1 MRIPLVELAGQ
12 YRMLRDEI
20 LPAMDGVM
28 SEAQFILGEDVTRF
42 EEEFA
47 AFCGAKYCVGVASGL
62 DALQLAL
69 RAVGVGPGDEVVTAA
84 NTFIASA
91 LAVTH
96 TGATPV
102 LADVREDDF
111 NLDPEAVE
119 RAITPRTKAIL
130 PVHLYGQPARMDEIR
145 DIARRHGLKVVE
157 DACQAHGARY
167 GAARAG
173 AMGDAGCF
181 SFYPGKNLGGYGDGG
196 AVVTDDPK
204 VAERLRLDR
213 NYGSRIKYVHDSAGF
228 NSRLD
233 TLQAAVLRIKLRRLD
248 GWNAHRRALAALY
261 RELLADADVLLPA
274 EMRGVEHVYH
284 LFVIRHPERDRLLA
298 DLHAR
303 GIGAGVHY
311 PIPIHE
317 QAPYAGIRTVPD
329 DAPVSTMLA
338 RQILSLPLYPEMT
351 EAQVAEVADAVRE
364 CAAARTPALA
374 VVA

>member
-12 YRMLRDEI
+12 YQMLRDEI
-20 LPAMDGVM
+20 LPAMDAVM
-28 SEAQFILGEDVTRF
+28 GQAQFILGDDVARF

-47 AFCGAKYCVGVASGL
+47 AFCGARHCVGVASGL

-69 RAVGVGPGDEVVTAA
+69 RAVGVGPGDEVITAA

-91 LAVTH
+91 LAITH
-96 TGATPV
+96 AGATPV
-102 LADVREDDF
+102 LADVRADDF

-130 PVHLYGQPARMDEIR
+130 PVHLYGQPARMDEIM
-145 DIARRHGLKVVE
+145 DIAWRHGLKVVE
-157 DACQAHGARY
+157 DACQAHGAGY
-167 GAARAG
+167 GAERAG
-173 AMGDAGCF
+173 AIGDAGCF

-196 AVVTDDPK
+196 AVVTSDPRI
-204 VAERLRLDR
+204 AERLRLDR
-213 NYGSRIKYVHDSAGF
+213 NYGSRVKYVHESDGY

-233 TLQAAVLRIKLRRLD
+233 TLQAAVLRVKLRRLE
-248 GWNAHRRALAALY
+248 GWNARRRELAALY

-274 EMRGVEHVYH
+274 EMRGVEHVWH
-284 LFVIRHPERDRLLA
+284 LFVIRHPERDRLVA
-298 DLHAR
+298 ELHAR

-311 PIPIHE
+311 PIPIHQ

-329 DAPVSTMLA
+329 GAPVSTMLA

-351 EAQVAEVADAVRE
+351 EAQVAEVASAVRE
-364 CAAARTPALA
+364 CAARTPELVGAA
-374 VVA
+374 

>member
-12 YRMLRDEI
+12 YQTLRDEI

-28 SEAQFILGEDVTRF
+28 SQAQFILGEDVARF

-47 AFCGAKYCVGVASGL
+47 RFCGARYCVGVASGL

-69 RAVGVGPGDEVVTAA
+69 RAVGVGPGDEVITAA

-91 LAVTH
+91 LAITH
-96 TGATPV
+96 AGATPV
-102 LADVREDDF
+102 LVDVREDDF
-111 NLDPEAVE
+111 NLDPQAVE

-130 PVHLYGQPARMDEIR
+130 PVHLYGQPARMDEIMA
-145 DIARRHGLKVVE
+145 IARRHGLKVVE
-157 DACQAHGARY
+157 DACQAHGARH
-167 GAARAG
+167 GVERAG
-173 AMGDAGCF
+173 AIGDVGCF
-181 SFYPGKNLGGYGDGG
+181 SFYPGKNLGAYGDGG
-196 AVVTDDPK
+196 AVVTDDPQ

-213 NYGSRIKYVHDSAGF
+213 NYGSRVKYVHESDGY

-233 TLQAAVLRIKLRRLD
+233 TLQAAVLRVKLRRLD
-248 GWNAHRRALAALY
+248 GWNLRRRELAALY
-261 RELLADADVLLPA
+261 RELLADADVILPA
-274 EMRGVEHVYH
+274 EMDGMEHVWH

-317 QAPYAGIRTVPD
+317 QAPYAGVRTVPD
-329 DAPVSTMLA
+329 GAPVSTLLS
-338 RQILSLPLYPEMT
+338 REILSLPLYPEMT
-351 EAQVAEVADAVRE
+351 EAQGAEVAEAVRE
-364 CAAARTPALA
+364 CAARTPELVGAA
-374 VVA
+374 

>member
-12 YRMLRDEI
+12 YRTLRDEI
-20 LPAMDGVM
+20 LPAMDAVM
-28 SEAQFILGEDVTRF
+28 SQAQFILGDDVARF

-47 AFCGAKYCVGVASGL
+47 AFCGARHCVGVASGL

-69 RAVGVGPGDEVVTAA
+69 RAVGVGPGDEVITAA

-91 LAVTH
+91 LAITH
-96 TGATPV
+96 AGATPV
-102 LADVREDDF
+102 LADVRKDDF
-111 NLDPEAVE
+111 NLDPAAVE

-130 PVHLYGQPARMDEIR
+130 PVHLYGQPARMDEIM

-173 AMGDAGCF
+173 AIGDAGCF

-196 AVVTDDPK
+196 AVVTNDPQI
-204 VAERLRLDR
+204 AERLRLDR
-213 NYGSRIKYVHDSAGF
+213 NYGSRVKYVHESDGY

-233 TLQAAVLRIKLRRLD
+233 TLQAAVLRIKLRRLE
-248 GWNAHRRALAALY
+248 GWNERRRALAALY
-261 RELLADADVLLPA
+261 RELLADAEVLLPV
-274 EMRGVEHVYH
+274 EMRGVEHVWH

-311 PIPIHE
+311 PIPIHM
-317 QAPYAGIRTVPD
+317 QAPYAGVRTVPD
-329 DAPVSTMLA
+329 GAPVSTLLA
-338 RQILSLPLYPEMT
+338 GQILSLPLYPEMT
-351 EAQVAEVADAVRE
+351 EAQVAEVADAVRA
-364 CAAARTPALA
+364 CAAIGTPDLA
-374 VVA
+374 VAA

>member
-47 AFCGAKYCVGVASGL
+47 AYCGAKYCVGVASGL

-69 RAVGVGPGDEVVTAA
+69 RAVGVGPGDEVITAA

-145 DIARRHGLKVVE
+145 DVARRHGLKVVE

-248 GWNAHRRALAALY
+248 GWNARRRALAALY

>member
-28 SEAQFILGEDVTRF
+28 SQAQFILGEDLTRF

-47 AFCGAKYCVGVASGL
+47 AFCGARYCVGVASGL

-69 RAVGVGPGDEVVTAA
+69 RAVGVGPGDEVITAA

-102 LADVREDDF
+102 LADVRADDF

-119 RAITPRTKAIL
+119 RAITPRTRAIL
-130 PVHLYGQPARMDEIR
+130 PVHLYGQPARMDEITY
-145 DIARRHGLKVVE
+145 IARRHGLKVVE

-167 GAARAG
+167 GGGRAG
-173 AMGDAGCF
+173 ALGDAGCF
-181 SFYPGKNLGGYGDGG
+181 SFYPGKNLGAYGDGG
-196 AVVTDDPK
+196 AVVTDDPQ

-213 NYGSRIKYVHDSAGF
+213 NYGSRVKYVHDSAGF

-248 GWNAHRRALAALY
+248 GWNARRRELAALY

-274 EMRGVEHVYH
+274 EMRGLEHVYH
-284 LFVIRHPERDRLLA
+284 LFVIRHPERDRLIA

-311 PIPIHE
+311 PVPIHE
-317 QAPYAGIRTVPD
+317 QAPYANVRTVPD
-329 DAPVSTMLA
+329 GAPVSTMLS
-338 RQILSLPLYPEMT
+338 REILSLPLYPEMT
-351 EAQVAEVADAVRE
+351 DEQVAEVAGAVRE
-364 CAAARTPALA
+364 CAARTPSLA
-374 VVA
+374 GAA

>member
-12 YRMLRDEI
+12 YQMLRDEI

-28 SEAQFILGEDVTRF
+28 SRAQFILGDDVARF

-47 AFCGAKYCVGVASGL
+47 AFCGARHCVGVASGL

-69 RAVGVGPGDEVVTAA
+69 RAVGVGAGDEVITAA

-91 LAVTH
+91 LAITH
-96 TGATPV
+96 AGATPV

-111 NLDPEAVE
+111 NLDPAAVE

-130 PVHLYGQPARMDEIR
+130 PVHLYGQPARMDEIM

-167 GAARAG
+167 GRDRAG
-173 AMGDAGCF
+173 AIGDAGCF

-196 AVVTDDPK
+196 AVVTNDPQ

-213 NYGSRIKYVHDSAGF
+213 NYGSRVKYVHESDGY

-233 TLQAAVLRIKLRRLD
+233 TLQAAILRIKLRRLE
-248 GWNAHRRALAALY
+248 GWNTCRRQLAALY
-261 RELLADADVLLPA
+261 REMLADADVLLPA
-274 EMRGVEHVYH
+274 EMRGAEHVWH

-329 DAPVSTMLA
+329 GAPVSTALA

-364 CAAARTPALA
+364 CASVRTPDLA
-374 VVA
+374 VAA

>member
-12 YRMLRDEI
+12 YQMLRDEI

-28 SEAQFILGEDVTRF
+28 SRAQFILGDDVARF

-47 AFCGAKYCVGVASGL
+47 AFCGARHCVGVASGL

-69 RAVGVGPGDEVVTAA
+69 RAVGVGPGDEVITAA

-91 LAVTH
+91 LAITH

-111 NLDPEAVE
+111 NLDPQAVE

-130 PVHLYGQPARMDEIR
+130 PVHLYGQPARMDEIM

-167 GAARAG
+167 GRDRAG
-173 AMGDAGCF
+173 AIGDAGCF

-196 AVVTDDPK
+196 AVVTNDPEI
-204 VAERLRLDR
+204 AERLRLDR
-213 NYGSRIKYVHDSAGF
+213 NYGSRVKYVHESDGY

-233 TLQAAVLRIKLRRLD
+233 TIQAAVLRVKLRRLE
-248 GWNAHRRALAALY
+248 GWNARRRELAALY

-274 EMRGVEHVYH
+274 EMRGVEHVWH
-284 LFVIRHPERDRLLA
+284 LFVIRHPERDRLIA

-317 QAPYAGIRTVPD
+317 QAPYAGIRTVPHN
-329 DAPVSTMLA
+329 APVSTLLS

-351 EAQVAEVADAVRE
+351 EAQVAEVARAVRE
-364 CAAARTPALA
+364 SAARTPDLA
-374 VVA
+374 VAA

>member
-12 YRMLRDEI
+12 YRSLRDEI

-28 SEAQFILGEDVTRF
+28 SEAQFILGEDVERF

-47 AFCGAKYCVGVASGL
+47 AFCGARHCVGVASGL

-69 RAVGVGPGDEVVTAA
+69 RAVGVGAGDEVITAA

-102 LADVREDDF
+102 LADVRKDDF

-145 DIARRHGLKVVE
+145 DIARRHGLRVVE

-167 GAARAG
+167 GAQRAG

-196 AVVTDDPK
+196 AVVTDDPGI
-204 VAERLRLDR
+204 AERLRLDR
-213 NYGSRIKYVHDSAGF
+213 NYGSRIKYIHDSAGF

-248 GWNAHRRALAALY
+248 GWNARRRQLAALY
-261 RELLADADVLLPA
+261 RELLADADVLLPR

-311 PIPIHE
+311 PIPIHQ

-329 DAPVSTMLA
+329 GAPVATMLS

-351 EAQVAEVADAVRE
+351 EAQVAEVAGAVRE
-364 CAAARTPALA
+364 CAAPSADLA
-374 VVA
+374 VAA

>member
-12 YRMLRDEI
+12 YRTLRDEI
-20 LPAMDGVM
+20 LPAMDEVM
-28 SEAQFILGEDVTRF
+28 SQAQFILGDDVARF
-42 EEEFA
+42 EEEFP
-47 AFCGAKYCVGVASGL
+47 AFCGARHCVGVASGL
-62 DALQLAL
+62 DALMLAL
-69 RAVGVGPGDEVVTAA
+69 RAVGVGPGDEVITAA

-91 LAVTH
+91 LAITH
-96 TGATPV
+96 AGATPV
-102 LADVREDDF
+102 LADVRKDDF
-111 NLDPEAVE
+111 NLDPQAVE

-130 PVHLYGQPARMDEIR
+130 PVHLYGQPARMDQIM

-173 AMGDAGCF
+173 AIGDAGCF

-196 AVVTDDPK
+196 AVVTNDPQ

-213 NYGSRIKYVHDSAGF
+213 NYGSRVKYVHESDGY

-233 TLQAAVLRIKLRRLD
+233 TLQAAVLRIKLRRLE
-248 GWNAHRRALAALY
+248 GWNERRRALAALY

-274 EMRGVEHVYH
+274 EMRGVEHVWH

-311 PIPIHE
+311 PIPIHQ
-317 QAPYAGIRTVPD
+317 QAPYAGVRTVPD
-329 DAPVSTMLA
+329 GAPVSTMLA
-338 RQILSLPLYPEMT
+338 GQILSLPLYPEMT
-351 EAQVAEVADAVRE
+351 EAQVAEVADAVRA
-364 CAAARTPALA
+364 CAVTSDLA
-374 VVA
+374 VAA

>member
-28 SEAQFILGEDVTRF
+28 TQAQFILGEDVTRF

-47 AFCGAKYCVGVASGL
+47 AFCGARHCVGVASGL

-69 RAVGVGPGDEVVTAA
+69 RAVGVGPGDEVITAA
-84 NTFIASA
+84 STFIASA
-91 LAVTH
+91 LAITH
-96 TGATPV
+96 AGATPV
-102 LADVREDDF
+102 LADVRADDF

-130 PVHLYGQPARMDEIR
+130 PVHLYGQPARMDQIM

-196 AVVTDDPK
+196 AVVTDDPR

-248 GWNAHRRALAALY
+248 GWNARRRELAALY
-261 RELLADADVLLPA
+261 RELLADADVLLPE
-274 EMRGVEHVYH
+274 EMRGVEHVWH
-284 LFVIRHPERDRLLA
+284 LFVIRHPERDRLVA

-311 PIPIHE
+311 PIPIHQ

-329 DAPVSTMLA
+329 GAPVSTMLA

-364 CAAARTPALA
+364 CAARTPDLA
-374 VVA
+374 VAA

>member
-28 SEAQFILGEDVTRF
+28 SEAQFILGEDVARF

-47 AFCGAKYCVGVASGL
+47 AFCGAKHCVGVASGL

-69 RAVGVGPGDEVVTAA
+69 RAVGVGPGDEVITAA

-96 TGATPV
+96 AGATPV
-102 LADVREDDF
+102 LADVRKDDF
-111 NLDPEAVE
+111 NLDPDAVE

-130 PVHLYGQPARMDEIR
+130 PVHLYGQPARMDEIM

-204 VAERLRLDR
+204 IAERLRLDR

-233 TLQAAVLRIKLRRLD
+233 TLQAAVLRIKLRRLE
-248 GWNAHRRALAALY
+248 GWNARRRELAALY
-261 RELLADADVLLPA
+261 RELLADADVLLPR

-284 LFVIRHPERDRLLA
+284 LFVIRHPERDRLIA

-311 PIPIHE
+311 PIPIHQ

-329 DAPVSTMLA
+329 GAPVSTMLA
-338 RQILSLPLYPEMT
+338 GQILSLPLYPEMT
-351 EAQVAEVADAVRE
+351 DAQVAEVAAAVRE
-364 CAAARTPALA
+364 CAAAAAPALA
-374 VVA
+374 AA

>member
-12 YRMLRDEI
+12 YQMLRDEI

-28 SEAQFILGEDVTRF
+28 SRAQFILGDDVARF

-47 AFCGAKYCVGVASGL
+47 EFCGARHCVGVASGL

-69 RAVGVGPGDEVVTAA
+69 RAVGVGPGDEVITAA

-91 LAVTH
+91 LAITH
-96 TGATPV
+96 AGATPV

-111 NLDPEAVE
+111 NLDPRAVE
-119 RAITPRTKAIL
+119 RAITPRTRAIL
-130 PVHLYGQPARMDEIR
+130 PVHLYGQPARMDEIME
-145 DIARRHGLKVVE
+145 IARRHGLKVVE

-167 GAARAG
+167 GRDRAG
-173 AMGDAGCF
+173 AIGDAGCF

-196 AVVTDDPK
+196 AVVTNDPE

-213 NYGSRIKYVHDSAGF
+213 NYGSRVKYVHESDGY

-233 TLQAAVLRIKLRRLD
+233 TIQAAVLLVKLRRLE
-248 GWNAHRRALAALY
+248 GWNARRRELAALY
-261 RELLADADVLLPA
+261 RELLIEADVLLPA
-274 EMRGVEHVYH
+274 EMRGVEHVWH

-311 PIPIHE
+311 PIPIHQ
-317 QAPYAGIRTVPD
+317 QAPYAAVRTLPD
-329 DAPVSTMLA
+329 GAPVSTRLA
-338 RQILSLPLYPEMT
+338 GEILSLPLYPEMT
-351 EAQVAEVADAVRE
+351 EAQVVEVAAAVRE
-364 CAAARTPALA
+364 CAARTPALA
-374 VVA
+374 VAA

>member
-12 YRMLRDEI
+12 YQMLRDEI

-28 SEAQFILGEDVTRF
+28 SRAQFILGDDVARF

-47 AFCGAKYCVGVASGL
+47 AFCGARHCVGVASGL

-69 RAVGVGPGDEVVTAA
+69 RAVGVGPGDEVITAA

-91 LAVTH
+91 LAITH
-96 TGATPV
+96 AGATPV
-102 LADVREDDF
+102 LVDVRTDDF
-111 NLDPEAVE
+111 NLDPQAVE

-130 PVHLYGQPARMDEIR
+130 PVHLYGQPARMDEIMA
-145 DIARRHGLKVVE
+145 IARRHGLKVVE

-167 GAARAG
+167 GRDRAG
-173 AMGDAGCF
+173 AIGDAGCF

-196 AVVTDDPK
+196 AVVTNDP
-204 VAERLRLDR
+204 VIAERLRLDR
-213 NYGSRIKYVHDSAGF
+213 NYGSRVKYVHESDGY

-233 TLQAAVLRIKLRRLD
+233 TIQAAVLRVKLRRLE
-248 GWNAHRRALAALY
+248 GWNARRRELAALY

-274 EMRGVEHVYH
+274 EMRGVEHVWH
-284 LFVIRHPERDRLLA
+284 LFVIRHPERDRLIA
-298 DLHAR
+298 NLHAR

-329 DAPVSTMLA
+329 NAPVSTLLS

-364 CAAARTPALA
+364 CAARTPDLA
-374 VVA
+374 VAA

>member
-28 SEAQFILGEDVTRF
+28 SEAQFILGEDVARF

-47 AFCGAKYCVGVASGL
+47 AFCGAKHCVGVASGL

-69 RAVGVGPGDEVVTAA
+69 RAVGVGPGDEVITAA
-84 NTFIASA
+84 STFIASA

-119 RAITPRTKAIL
+119 RAITPRTRAIL

-145 DIARRHGLKVVE
+145 DIARRHGLRVVE

-167 GAARAG
+167 GAARTG

-248 GWNAHRRALAALY
+248 GWNARRRELAALY
-261 RELLADADVLLPA
+261 RELLADADVILPA
-274 EMRGVEHVYH
+274 EMRGVEHVWH

-311 PIPIHE
+311 PIPIHQ
-317 QAPYAGIRTVPD
+317 QAPYAGIRCVPD
-329 DAPVSTMLA
+329 GAPVSTLLS

-364 CAAARTPALA
+364 CASARTPALA
-374 VVA
+374 AAA

>member
-28 SEAQFILGEDVTRF
+28 SQAQFILGDEVTRF

-47 AFCGAKYCVGVASGL
+47 AFCGARHCVGVASGL
-62 DALQLAL
+62 DALMLAL
-69 RAVGVGPGDEVVTAA
+69 RAVGVGPGDEVITAA

-91 LAVTH
+91 LAITH
-96 TGATPV
+96 AGATPV
-102 LADVREDDF
+102 LVDVRNDDF
-111 NLDPEAVE
+111 NLDPQAVE

-130 PVHLYGQPARMDEIR
+130 PVHLYGQPARMDEIM
-145 DIARRHGLKVVE
+145 DIARRHGLRVVE

-173 AMGDAGCF
+173 AIGDAGCF

-196 AVVTDDPK
+196 AVVTNDPQ

-213 NYGSRIKYVHDSAGF
+213 NYGSRVKYVHESDGY

-233 TLQAAVLRIKLRRLD
+233 TLQAAVLRIKLRRLEE
-248 GWNAHRRALAALY
+248 WNERRRTLAALY

-274 EMRGVEHVYH
+274 EMRGVEHVWH

-311 PIPIHE
+311 PIPIHQ
-317 QAPYAGIRTVPD
+317 QAPYAGVRTVPEG
-329 DAPVSTMLA
+329 APLSTLLA
-338 RQILSLPLYPEMT
+338 GQILSLPLYPEMT
-351 EAQVAEVADAVRE
+351 EAQVAEVAHAVRA
-364 CAAARTPALA
+364 CAATTNLA
-374 VVA
+374 VAA

>member
-12 YRMLRDEI
+12 YRTLRDEI
-20 LPAMDGVM
+20 LPAMDAVM
-28 SEAQFILGEDVTRF
+28 SQAQFILGDDVARF

-47 AFCGAKYCVGVASGL
+47 AFCGARHCVGVASGL

-69 RAVGVGPGDEVVTAA
+69 RAVGVGPGDEVITAA

-91 LAVTH
+91 LAITH
-96 TGATPV
+96 AGATPV
-102 LADVREDDF
+102 LADVRKDDF
-111 NLDPEAVE
+111 NLDPQAVE

-130 PVHLYGQPARMDEIR
+130 PVHLYGQPARMDEIM

-173 AMGDAGCF
+173 AIGDAGCF

-196 AVVTDDPK
+196 AVVTNDPQI
-204 VAERLRLDR
+204 AERLRLDR
-213 NYGSRIKYVHDSAGF
+213 NYGSRVKYVHESDGY

-233 TLQAAVLRIKLRRLD
+233 TLQAAVLRIKLRRLE
-248 GWNAHRRALAALY
+248 GWNERRRELAALY

-274 EMRGVEHVYH
+274 EMRGVEHVWH

-311 PIPIHE
+311 PIPIHQ
-317 QAPYAGIRTVPD
+317 QAPYAGVRTVPEG
-329 DAPVSTMLA
+329 APVSTLLA
-338 RQILSLPLYPEMT
+338 GQILSLPLYPEMT
-351 EAQVAEVADAVRE
+351 EAQVAEVADAVRA
-364 CAAARTPALA
+364 CAAIGTPDLA
-374 VVA
+374 VAA

>member
-47 AFCGAKYCVGVASGL
+47 AFCGARYCVGVASGL

-69 RAVGVGPGDEVVTAA
+69 RAVGVGPGDEVITAA

-96 TGATPV
+96 AGGTPV

-145 DIARRHGLKVVE
+145 DIARRHGLRVVE

-248 GWNAHRRALAALY
+248 GWNARRRALAALY

-274 EMRGVEHVYH
+274 EMRGVEHVWH

-303 GIGAGVHY
+303 GIGAGIHY

-329 DAPVSTMLA
+329 GAPVSTMFA

-351 EAQVAEVADAVRE
+351 EAQVVEVADAVRE
-364 CAAARTPALA
+364 CAVRTSDLA

>member
-12 YRMLRDEI
+12 YRTLRDEI

-28 SEAQFILGEDVTRF
+28 GQAQFILGDDVARF

-47 AFCGAKYCVGVASGL
+47 AFCGARHCVGVASGL
-62 DALQLAL
+62 DALMLAL
-69 RAVGVGPGDEVVTAA
+69 RAVGVGPGDEVITAA

-91 LAVTH
+91 LAITH
-96 TGATPV
+96 AGATPV

-111 NLDPEAVE
+111 NLDPAAVE

-213 NYGSRIKYVHDSAGF
+213 NYGSRIKYLHDSAGF

-248 GWNAHRRALAALY
+248 GWNARRRELAALY

-274 EMRGVEHVYH
+274 EMRGVEHVWH

-311 PIPIHE
+311 PIPIHR
-317 QAPYAGIRTVPD
+317 QAPYAGIRTVPEG
-329 DAPVSTMLA
+329 APVSTRLA
-338 RQILSLPLYPEMT
+338 DEILSLPLYPEMT

-364 CAAARTPALA
+364 CAAGTPALA
-374 VVA
+374 GAV

>member
-28 SEAQFILGEDVTRF
+28 TEAQFILGEDVARF

-47 AFCGAKYCVGVASGL
+47 AFCGAKHCVGVASGL

-69 RAVGVGPGDEVVTAA
+69 RAVGVGPGDEVITAA

-119 RAITPRTKAIL
+119 RAITPRTRAIL
-130 PVHLYGQPARMDEIR
+130 PVHLYGQPARMDEIM
-145 DIARRHGLKVVE
+145 DIARRHGLRVVE

-196 AVVTDDPK
+196 AVVTDDPGI
-204 VAERLRLDR
+204 AERLRLDR

-248 GWNAHRRALAALY
+248 GWNARRRELAALY
-261 RELLADADVLLPA
+261 RELLADAGVLLPQ
-274 EMRGVEHVYH
+274 EMRGVEHVWH
-284 LFVIRHPERDRLLA
+284 LFVVRHPERDRLMA
-298 DLHAR
+298 ELHAR

-317 QAPYAGIRTVPD
+317 QAPYAGIRTVPES
-329 DAPVSTMLA
+329 APVSTMLS

-351 EAQVAEVADAVRE
+351 EAQVAEVAAAVRA

-374 VVA
+374 VAA

>member
-28 SEAQFILGEDVTRF
+28 SQAQFILGEDVTRF

-47 AFCGAKYCVGVASGL
+47 AYCGARHCVGVASGL

-69 RAVGVGPGDEVVTAA
+69 RAVGVGPGDEVITAA

-91 LAVTH
+91 LAITH
-96 TGATPV
+96 AGATPV
-102 LADVREDDF
+102 LADVRADDF

-130 PVHLYGQPARMDEIR
+130 PVHLYGQPARMDEIM

-181 SFYPGKNLGGYGDGG
+181 SFYPGKNLGAYGDGG
-196 AVVTDDPK
+196 AVVTDDPQ

-213 NYGSRIKYVHDSAGF
+213 NYGSRVKYIHESAGH

-248 GWNAHRRALAALY
+248 EWNARRRALADLY
-261 RELLADADVLLPA
+261 RELLADADVLLPV
-274 EMRGVEHVYH
+274 EMRGVEHVHH

-298 DLHAR
+298 ELHAR

-311 PIPIHE
+311 PVPIHE
-317 QAPYAGIRTVPD
+317 QAPYADIRTVPD
-329 DAPVSTMLA
+329 GAPVATALS
-338 RQILSLPLYPEMT
+338 REILSLPLYPEMT
-351 EAQVAEVADAVRE
+351 EAQVAEVAEAVRE
-364 CAAARTPALA
+364 CAARTPAL
-374 VVA
+374 VAAA

>member
-12 YRMLRDEI
+12 YRMLRDEV

-28 SEAQFILGEDVTRF
+28 SEAQFILGEDVARF

-69 RAVGVGPGDEVVTAA
+69 RAVGVGPGDEVITAA

-119 RAITPRTKAIL
+119 RAITPRTRAIL

-145 DIARRHGLKVVE
+145 HIARRHGLKVVE

-213 NYGSRIKYVHDSAGF
+213 NYGSRVKYVHDSAGF

-248 GWNAHRRALAALY
+248 GWNARRRELAALY

-284 LFVIRHPERDRLLA
+284 LFVIRHPERDRLIA

-329 DAPVSTMLA
+329 GAPVSTMLA

>member
-69 RAVGVGPGDEVVTAA
+69 RAVGVGPGDEVITAA

-173 AMGDAGCF
+173 AMSDAGCF

-196 AVVTDDPK
+196 AVVTDDLK

-248 GWNAHRRALAALY
+248 GWNARRRELAALY

-284 LFVIRHPERDRLLA
+284 LFVIRHPERDRLIA

>member
-12 YRMLRDEI
+12 YRTLRDEI
-20 LPAMDGVM
+20 LPAMDAVM
-28 SEAQFILGEDVTRF
+28 SQAQFILGDDVARF

-47 AFCGAKYCVGVASGL
+47 AFCGARHCVGVASGL

-69 RAVGVGPGDEVVTAA
+69 RAVGVGPGDEVITAA

-91 LAVTH
+91 LAITH
-96 TGATPV
+96 ADATPV
-102 LADVREDDF
+102 LADVRRDDF

-130 PVHLYGQPARMDEIR
+130 PVHLYGQPARMDAIM

-167 GAARAG
+167 GTARAG
-173 AMGDAGCF
+173 AIGDAGCF

-196 AVVTDDPK
+196 AVVTNDPQ

-213 NYGSRIKYVHDSAGF
+213 NYGSRVKYVHESDGY

-233 TLQAAVLRIKLRRLD
+233 TLQAAVLRIKLRRLE
-248 GWNAHRRALAALY
+248 GWNARRRELAALY

-274 EMRGVEHVYH
+274 AMRGVEHVWH

-311 PIPIHE
+311 PIPIHQ
-317 QAPYAGIRTVPD
+317 QAPYAGVRTVPD
-329 DAPVSTMLA
+329 GAPVSTMLA
-338 RQILSLPLYPEMT
+338 GQILSLPLYPEMT
-351 EAQVAEVADAVRE
+351 DAQVAEVAHAVRA
-364 CAAARTPALA
+364 CAARTPDLA
-374 VVA
+374 VAA

>member
-12 YRMLRDEI
+12 YQMLRDEI

-28 SEAQFILGEDVTRF
+28 SRAQFILGDDVARF

-47 AFCGAKYCVGVASGL
+47 AFCGARHCVGVASGL

-69 RAVGVGPGDEVVTAA
+69 RAVGVGPGDEVITAA

-91 LAVTH
+91 LAITH
-96 TGATPV
+96 AGATPV
-102 LADVREDDF
+102 LVDVREDDF
-111 NLDPEAVE
+111 NLDPQAVE

-130 PVHLYGQPARMDEIR
+130 PVHLYGQPARMDEIM

-167 GAARAG
+167 GRDRAG
-173 AMGDAGCF
+173 AIGDAGCF

-196 AVVTDDPK
+196 AVVTNDPEI
-204 VAERLRLDR
+204 AERLRLDR
-213 NYGSRIKYVHDSAGF
+213 NYGSRVKYIHESDGY

-233 TLQAAVLRIKLRRLD
+233 TIQATVLRVKLRRLE
-248 GWNAHRRALAALY
+248 GWNARRRELAALY

-274 EMRGVEHVYH
+274 EMRGVEHVWH
-284 LFVIRHPERDRLLA
+284 LFVIRHPERDRLIA

-329 DAPVSTMLA
+329 NAPVSTLLS

-351 EAQVAEVADAVRE
+351 EAQVAEVAEAVRE
-364 CAAARTPALA
+364 CAARTPNLA
-374 VVA
+374 VAA

>member
-28 SEAQFILGEDVTRF
+28 SEAQFILGEEVTRF

-47 AFCGAKYCVGVASGL
+47 AFCGARHCVGVASGL

-69 RAVGVGPGDEVVTAA
+69 RAAGIGPGDEVITAA

-96 TGATPV
+96 AGATPV
-102 LADVREDDF
+102 LADVRADDF

-119 RAITPRTKAIL
+119 RAITPRTRAIL
-130 PVHLYGQPARMDEIR
+130 PVHLYGQPARMDEITN
-145 DIARRHGLKVVE
+145 IARRHGLRVIE

-167 GAARAG
+167 GAQRAG
-173 AMGDAGCF
+173 ALGDAGCF
-181 SFYPGKNLGGYGDGG
+181 SFYPGKNLGAYGDGG
-196 AVVTDDPK
+196 AVVTDDPRI
-204 VAERLRLDR
+204 AERLRLDR
-213 NYGSRIKYVHDSAGF
+213 NYGSRVKYVHDSAGH

-248 GWNAHRRALAALY
+248 GWNARRRELAALY
-261 RELLADADVLLPA
+261 RERLADAGVLLPA
-274 EMRGVEHVYH
+274 EMRGVEHVWH
-284 LFVIRHPERDRLLA
+284 LFVIRHPERDRLLT

-311 PIPIHE
+311 PIPIHR

-329 DAPVSTMLA
+329 GAPVSTRLA
-338 RQILSLPLYPEMT
+338 GEILSLPLYPEMT
-351 EAQVAEVADAVRE
+351 DAQVAEVADVVRE
-364 CAAARTPALA
+364 CAAGTPALA
-374 VVA
+374 GAA

>member
-12 YRMLRDEI
+12 YQMLRDEI

-28 SEAQFILGEDVTRF
+28 SRAQFILGDDVARF

-47 AFCGAKYCVGVASGL
+47 EFCGARHCVGVASGL

-69 RAVGVGPGDEVVTAA
+69 RAVGVGPGDEVITAA

-91 LAVTH
+91 LAITH

-111 NLDPEAVE
+111 NLDPAAVE

-130 PVHLYGQPARMDEIR
+130 PVHLYGQPARMEEIM

-167 GAARAG
+167 GRDRAG

-196 AVVTDDPK
+196 AVVTSDPQI
-204 VAERLRLDR
+204 AERLRLDR
-213 NYGSRIKYVHDSAGF
+213 NYGSRVKYVHESDGY

-233 TLQAAVLRIKLRRLD
+233 TIQAAVLRVKLRRLE
-248 GWNAHRRALAALY
+248 GWNARRRELAALY

-274 EMRGVEHVYH
+274 EMQGVEHVWH
-284 LFVIRHPERDRLLA
+284 LFVLRHPERDRLLA

-311 PIPIHE
+311 PIPIHQ
-317 QAPYAGIRTVPD
+317 QAPYAGVRTVPD
-329 DAPVSTMLA
+329 AAPVSTLLA

-364 CAAARTPALA
+364 CAARTPHLA
-374 VVA
+374 VAA

>member
-47 AFCGAKYCVGVASGL
+47 AFCGARYCVGLASGL

-69 RAVGVGPGDEVVTAA
+69 RAVGVGPGDEVITAA

-96 TGATPV
+96 AGGTPV

-248 GWNAHRRALAALY
+248 GWNARRRQLAALY
-261 RELLADADVLLPA
+261 RELLADADVLLPR

-317 QAPYAGIRTVPD
+317 QAPYADIRTVPD
-329 DAPVSTMLA
+329 GASVSTMLS

-351 EAQVAEVADAVRE
+351 EAQVVEVADAVRE
-364 CAAARTPALA
+364 CAVRTSDLA

>member
-69 RAVGVGPGDEVVTAA
+69 RAVGVGTGDEVITAA

-196 AVVTDDPK
+196 AVVTDDPR

-213 NYGSRIKYVHDSAGF
+213 NYGSRIKYIHDSAGF

-248 GWNAHRRALAALY
+248 GWNARRRELAALY

-274 EMRGVEHVYH
+274 EMRGVEHVWH
-284 LFVIRHPERDRLLA
+284 LFVVRHPERDRLLA

-317 QAPYAGIRTVPD
+317 QAPYAGVRTVPD
-329 DAPVSTMLA
+329 GAPVSTMLA

-364 CAAARTPALA
+364 CAAPQTAPLA
-374 VVA
+374 VAA

>member
-12 YRMLRDEI
+12 YQMLRDEI

-28 SEAQFILGEDVTRF
+28 SRAQFILGDDVARF

-47 AFCGAKYCVGVASGL
+47 AFCGARHCVGVASGL

-69 RAVGVGPGDEVVTAA
+69 RAVGVGPGDEVITAA

-91 LAVTH
+91 LAITH
-96 TGATPV
+96 AGATPV
-102 LADVREDDF
+102 LVDVREDDF
-111 NLDPEAVE
+111 NLDPHAVE
-119 RAITPRTKAIL
+119 RAITLRTKAIL
-130 PVHLYGQPARMDEIR
+130 PVHLYGQPARMDQIM

-167 GAARAG
+167 GRDRAG
-173 AMGDAGCF
+173 AIGDAGCF

-196 AVVTDDPK
+196 AVVTNDPEI
-204 VAERLRLDR
+204 AERLRLDR
-213 NYGSRIKYVHDSAGF
+213 NYGSRVKYVHESDGY

-233 TLQAAVLRIKLRRLD
+233 TIQAAVLRVKLRRLE
-248 GWNAHRRALAALY
+248 GWNARRRELAALY

-274 EMRGVEHVYH
+274 EMRGVEHVWH
-284 LFVIRHPERDRLLA
+284 LFVIRHPERDRLIA

-329 DAPVSTMLA
+329 NAPVSTLLS

-364 CAAARTPALA
+364 CAVRTPDLA
-374 VVA
+374 VAA